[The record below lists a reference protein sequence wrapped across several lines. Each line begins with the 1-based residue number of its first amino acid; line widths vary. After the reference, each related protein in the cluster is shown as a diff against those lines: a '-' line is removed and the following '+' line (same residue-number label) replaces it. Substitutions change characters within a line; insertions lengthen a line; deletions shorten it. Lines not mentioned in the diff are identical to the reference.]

1 MLTVVLLMAS
11 CMKSK
16 DNESGTLY
24 NDTAITAFSLGTLN
38 RYLHT
43 ISSTGE
49 DSIYK
54 VTVTGSDYKFSID
67 QENHRIFN
75 ADSLPGGTD
84 VKHVVCSVASL
95 NNGTV
100 FYKSLVSDTIY
111 YHSSTDSIDFSSPR
125 QFLVFASNGND
136 HEEYTIEVNVHQEE
150 GEQFIWMRHADNA
163 DIAALEKMKAV
174 TIDGTATDLDFAIYN
189 ANNGNGRGWKHMTIE
204 NVAVS
209 NHKLLIGTMTGT
221 EESQTE
227 KVFGGAW
234 YSVGSWTL
242 KLVAKGDNNGWVGP
256 LENGIR
262 QAVVTTAPADGI
274 YTISGVKTSGLQ
286 RGLNI
291 IVTDGKARKVFVK

>member
-1 MLTVVLLMAS
+1 
-11 CMKSK
+11 MKQK
-16 DNESGTLY
+16 Y
-24 NDTAITAFSLGTLN
+24 
-38 RYLHT
+38 
-43 ISSTGE
+43 
-49 DSIYK
+49 
-54 VTVTGSDYKFSID
+54 
-67 QENHRIFN
+67 
-75 ADSLPGGTD
+75 
-84 VKHVVCSVASL
+84 
-95 NNGTV
+95 
-100 FYKSLVSDTIY
+100 
-111 YHSSTDSIDFSSPR
+111 
-125 QFLVFASNGND
+125 
-136 HEEYTIEVNVHQEE
+136 
-150 GEQFIWMRHADNA
+150 FI
-163 DIAALEKMKAV
+163 IAALSAFFINLSAEPFEGGVSVTRQKTDNDTTIVASDQHGPIWEAAMKAV

-242 KLVAKGDNNGWVGP
+242 KLVAKGDNSGWVGP